1 MQLTPPQAF
10 LRLISTGSKANAKAQ
25 SQVQSADARPWF
37 LLRDRQTIG
46 RDPRCEIFLDGEE
59 FPTVSRQHVRV
70 EPLAENLTLWQVTD
84 LSSVNGTYLNGDRLW
99 GCRRLFQG
107 DRLQLGQEGPMFQFE
122 YQAPTEPSLG
132 PGLGRSAKLD
142 ASIEE
147 FGEPT
152 LAASRVDP
160 LVEPPWDSSH
170 DLGDAVID
178 TPFTYD
184 PHPYAHAAKGVTA
197 TQLFPILGT
206 ATELRQKAFLVPGAI
221 TVLLVVSLF
230 LSVGQPGV
238 FNQLLAFYLSAAGY
252 FFIYQLCGKAKPW
265 WVIIGTGAA
274 MFALLSSPVL
284 PGFLWFFREVLP
296 GQLPEPGDRLPLISV
311 FGRMFVGAGL
321 MEELLK
327 ALPVLG
333 CGLIGLA
340 LRSPLGNK
348 IGIQE
353 PLDGILLGAASAVGF
368 TLLET
373 LGQYVPDMTQSLAG
387 RGTDMAELAGLQL
400 LIPRVLGSVAGHMA
414 YSGYFGYFIGLSVLQ
429 PRQRLSI
436 LTTGYLTASMLHA
449 LWNVMGNYSAAALAA
464 VGVLSY
470 ACLVAAILKARAL
483 SPTRSANFAT
493 RLVDTPPDRL

>member
-10 LRLISTGSKANAKAQ
+10 LRLISTGLKSNAKAQ
-25 SQVQSADARPWF
+25 PPGKSGATDRPWF

-107 DRLQLGQEGPMFQFE
+107 DRLQLGQEGPIFQFE
-122 YQAPTEPSLG
+122 YQAPTEPNLSPGGAANLG
-132 PGLGRSAKLD
+132 DGIGA
-142 ASIEE
+142 
-147 FGEPT
+147 FGEP
-152 LAASRVDP
+152 APSQVDP
-160 LVEPPWDSSH
+160 LVEPPWDSTH
-170 DLGDAVID
+170 GLGDAVLD

-184 PHPYAHAAKGVTA
+184 PSPYITPAKGVTA

-238 FNQLLAFYLSAAGY
+238 FNQLLALYLSAAGY

-265 WVIIGTGAA
+265 WVIIATGAA

-493 RLVDTPPDRL
+493 RLVDTPPDRF

>member
-1 MQLTPPQAF
+1 MQLTPHQAF
-10 LRLISTGSKANAKAQ
+10 LRLISTGSKAKSTAQ
-25 SQVQSADARPWF
+25 FQAQPGMTDRPWF
-37 LLRDRQTIG
+37 LLSDRQTIG

-122 YQAPTEPSLG
+122 YQAPTEPNVSS
-132 PGLGRSAKLD
+132 GLGGSANLGNG
-142 ASIEE
+142 IED
-147 FGEPT
+147 PT
-152 LAASRVDP
+152 LARSTVDP
-160 LVEPPWDSSH
+160 LIDSPWDSSQGQ
-170 DLGDAVID
+170 GDALAD
-178 TPFTYD
+178 TPFHYD
-184 PHPYAHAAKGVTA
+184 ANPYASAKGVTA

-238 FNQLLAFYLSAAGY
+238 FNQLLALYLSAAGY

-265 WVIIGTGAA
+265 WVIIATGAA

-284 PGFLWFFREVLP
+284 PAFLWFFREVLP

-340 LRSPLGNK
+340 LRSPLGDK

-373 LGQYVPDMTQSLAG
+373 LGQYVPDMTQSLAE

-493 RLVDTPPDRL
+493 RLVDTPPDRLR

>member
-10 LRLISTGSKANAKAQ
+10 LRLISTGSKAK
-25 SQVQSADARPWF
+25 S
-37 LLRDRQTIG
+37 TIG

-70 EPLAENLTLWQVTD
+70 EPLAETLTLWQVTD

-122 YQAPTEPSLG
+122 YQAPTEPNLG
-132 PGLGRSAKLD
+132 PGLG
-142 ASIEE
+142 E
-147 FGEPT
+147 
-152 LAASRVDP
+152 SRVDP
-160 LVEPPWDSSH
+160 LLDPPGNSSRE
-170 DLGDAVID
+170 LGDAVLD
-178 TPFTYD
+178 RPFNYD
-184 PHPYAHAAKGVTA
+184 PNPYASSAKGVTA

-238 FNQLLAFYLSAAGY
+238 FNQLLALYLSAAGY

-265 WVIIGTGAA
+265 WVIIATGAA

-284 PGFLWFFREVLP
+284 PAFLWFFREVLP

-340 LRSPLGNK
+340 LRSPLGDK

-414 YSGYFGYFIGLSVLQ
+414 YSGYFGYFMGLSVLQ

-493 RLVDTPPDRL
+493 RLVDTPPDRLL

>member
-10 LRLISTGSKANAKAQ
+10 LRLISIGPKANSKAL
-25 SQVQSADARPWF
+25 SGETDRPWF
-37 LLRDRQTIG
+37 LLTDRQTIG
-46 RDPRCEIFLDGEE
+46 RDPRCEIFLDGET

-122 YQAPTEPSLG
+122 YQAPTEPIVG
-132 PGLGRSAKLD
+132 
-142 ASIEE
+142 
-147 FGEPT
+147 FGSGE
-152 LAASRVDP
+152 LAALTEASEKPIVASSPVDP
-160 LVEPPWDSSH
+160 LVAPPWDAPQN
-170 DLGDAVID
+170 LGDVPLD
-178 TPFTYD
+178 TPFRYD
-184 PHPYAHAAKGVTA
+184 SNPYSSAVKGVTA

-206 ATELRQKAFLVPGAI
+206 ATELRQKAFLIPGVL

-238 FNQLLAFYLSAAGY
+238 FNQLLALYLSAAGY

-265 WVIIGTGAA
+265 WVIIGTGMA

-284 PGFLWFFREVLP
+284 SGFLWFFREVLP

-340 LRSPLGNK
+340 LRSPLGDK

-373 LGQYVPDMTQSLAG
+373 LGQYVPDMTQSLQHSSS
-387 RGTDMAELAGLQL
+387 DMAELAGLQL

-449 LWNVMGNYSAAALAA
+449 LWNVMGNYSAAALAG

>member
-25 SQVQSADARPWF
+25 SGTADRPWF
-37 LLRDRQTIG
+37 LLSDRQTIG

-122 YQAPTEPSLG
+122 YQAPTEPNLS
-132 PGLGRSAKLD
+132 PGLGGSATVGD
-142 ASIEE
+142 AIGAI
-147 FGEPT
+147 GEPT
-152 LAASRVDP
+152 LASSQVDP
-160 LVEPPWDSSH
+160 LVEPPWDSNH
-170 DLGDAVID
+170 GLGDAVLD
-178 TPFTYD
+178 TPFTYE
-184 PHPYAHAAKGVTA
+184 PSPYVSSGVTA

-238 FNQLLAFYLSAAGY
+238 FNQLLALYLSAAGY

-265 WVIIGTGAA
+265 WVIIATGAA

-284 PGFLWFFREVLP
+284 PAFLWFFREVLP
-296 GQLPEPGDRLPLISV
+296 GQLPEPGDKLPLISV

-340 LRSPLGNK
+340 LRSPLGTK

-493 RLVDTPPDRL
+493 RLVDTPPDRF